1 MSPRTEPPILQE
13 TLWGGDV
20 GGAIWPFQPLGWQ
33 YLRPL
38 HLHDQLE
45 VLAMRR
51 GSLVLTLGRER
62 VRLRRGQLAWIAPSV
77 AHRVDQLSEDVDFWS
92 IQIEPW
98 LLNGAL
104 SPVPGPARVDT
115 EREGW
120 GADNHDLGVYAGLV
134 RLARELPDPPLVEPK
149 ADLMDAL
156 ERAAQT
162 AWAAYLSHATKS
174 PASDSR
180 FGWMPQWHASSRR
193 LAREGLI
200 AVLHAALAATR
211 SERAENHDQGLARLA
226 FEALLSDPALS
237 RRQLCDRLGSSEGN
251 LSRRFPDLFGVS
263 LVQQRARLRLV
274 RFLSLA
280 KASQASNLLRSS
292 LEAGFGSYAQLH
304 RVFWQHSSCTPS
316 DYLVGDGRLRAGAV
330 VRVD

>member
-1 MSPRTEPPILQE
+1 M
-13 TLWGGDV
+13 
-20 GGAIWPFQPLGWQ
+20 
-33 YLRPL
+33 
-38 HLHDQLE
+38 
-45 VLAMRR
+45 
-51 GSLVLTLGRER
+51 
-62 VRLRRGQLAWIAPSV
+62 
-77 AHRVDQLSEDVDFWS
+77 DFWS

-104 SPVPGPARVDT
+104 SRAPGQERWPPGTART
-115 EREGW
+115 GS
-120 GADNHDLGVYAGLV
+120 GADNVNLGVYAGLV
-134 RLARELPDPPLVEPK
+134 RLARELPDPPIVEPT
-149 ADLMDAL
+149 AALMHAL

-162 AWAAYLSHATKS
+162 AWGAYLSHATVS
-174 PASDSR
+174 PASDPR
-180 FGWMPQWHASSRR
+180 FGWMPQWHASSAR
-193 LAREGLI
+193 LASETLI
-200 AVLHAALAATR
+200 AVVHAALAATR
-211 SERAENHDQGLARLA
+211 SERGRAHDKGLARLA

-280 KASQASNLLRSS
+280 KRSQASNLLRSS

-316 DYLVGDGRLRAGAV
+316 DYLVGEGRLRAGAV
-330 VRVD
+330 VRID